1 MEPTDQE
8 TGVDPFDQLISAIG
22 NDDAEATGQTGEEEA
37 QSEPQQQTTEETAP
51 TEEAL
56 TVVEFDNRRME
67 IPKGTPPAL
76 VEGITNFAA
85 DLKAHFTKVTQ
96 EVSEQ
101 RKAIEQKSEAIQQQH
116 KLLSANLEKTAELKA
131 VQERLTQ
138 FEQIDWD
145 QLAEADPA
153 QATKLN
159 LAYQRLQRHAQQ
171 TYQALQEGQ
180 QQQQQVERE
189 QRAKALEEARIDL
202 KKRIPNW
209 NADIDKAVTKT
220 GEDLGFT
227 PKELGTL
234 SDPRVIQ
241 ALHEAAQW
249 RKLQAEK
256 PKALQKVVDAPKVLK
271 PGPAAAQRPN
281 QAALDRLKKHGRI
294 EDLAAF
300 IN

>member
-1 MEPTDQE
+1 MEPTEQE

-22 NDDAEATGQTGEEEA
+22 NDDAEATGQAGEEEA
-37 QSEPQQQTTEETAP
+37 QSEPEQQTTEETAP
-51 TEEAL
+51 TDEAPTL
-56 TVVEFDNRRME
+56 VDIDGKKLE
-67 IPKGTPPAL
+67 IPQGTPPAL
-76 VEGITNFAA
+76 VETVTKLAA
-85 DLKAHFTKVTQ
+85 DLKADYTKKTQ
-96 EVSEQ
+96 EVAKQ
-101 RKAIEQKSEAIQQQH
+101 REAIEQKSEAIQEQH

-249 RKLQAEK
+249 RQLQAAK

-271 PGPAAAQRPN
+271 PGPAVERKPN
-281 QAALDRLKKHGRI
+281 QAAMDRIRRGRGSI
-294 EDLAAF
+294 DDLAAVM
-300 IN
+300 